1 MYIVDFRVCKVV
13 KAREILLY
21 IGTLLIITEP
31 GDCLLFQ
38 SSGCFQRD
46 EVRHLA
52 KFMYGKEA
60 LTKKGRDLGVT
71 NVNNSTEKAINVDLI
86 HNYLY
91 VCYFS

>member
-52 KFMYGKEA
+52 KFMYRKEV
-60 LTKKGRDLGVT
+60 LRTKECDIGVT
-71 NVNNSTEKAINVDLI
+71 NLYSSADKAINIALVQR
-86 HNYLY
+86 YL
-91 VCYFS
+91 CIS